1 VHRRGPA
8 AAVALQ
14 MHAEQAELAEVFGQL
29 AGRNVANFEP
39 LGNMRNDILGAEL
52 SDRVAHRDL
61 IARQRHVQAERI
73 LRVEASHPA
82 IVSPPLPPP
91 TCGGSVASVTVRD
104 HGDAGDGRS
113 TPPPLQPPVGSA
125 RPSAAEQARTIAA
138 AGNAG
143 TLATLTADGDPWASF
158 VAYGLLGGKPV
169 LCLSNLAEH
178 GRNLAGDPRAS
189 LSIVAASSDSDP
201 LASSRIT
208 LAGLVSQPSATDRDA
223 VRAAYVDAVPAARVF
238 LDFSDFTLWV
248 LEVQRVRWVGGYGRM
263 DSATGEYPDT
273 ETAVCTAIDR
283 YGLDTRVTTP
293 RGIAYA
299 RVGFQQRLDSPDQ
312 LRSATVELAHLAGT
326 GRTAL

>member
-1 VHRRGPA
+1 
-8 AAVALQ
+8 
-14 MHAEQAELAEVFGQL
+14 M
-29 AGRNVANFEP
+29 
-39 LGNMRNDILGAEL
+39 
-52 SDRVAHRDL
+52 
-61 IARQRHVQAERI
+61 
-73 LRVEASHPA
+73 
-82 IVSPPLPPP
+82 
-91 TCGGSVASVTVRD
+91 
-104 HGDAGDGRS
+104 
-113 TPPPLQPPVGSA
+113 
-125 RPSAAEQARTIAA
+125 
-138 AGNAG
+138 
-143 TLATLTADGDPWASF
+143 ATLTANGDPWASF

-223 VRAAYVDAVPAARVF
+223 VRAAYADAVPAARVF

-248 LEVQRVRWVGGYGRM
+248 LRVQRVRWVGGYGRM
-263 DSATGEYPDT
+263 DSATGEQYEAAAPDPVALGAARAIAHLNADHADALAAMARAFGGYPDT

-283 YGLDTRVTTP
+283 YGLDMRVTTA

-299 RVGFQQRLDSPDQ
+299 RVGFPERLDSPDQ
-312 LRSATVELAHLAGT
+312 LRSTTAELARVASA